1 MQPGLETPFF
11 GEGSTTD
18 LTAVGADR
26 CFSICLFQILTLGE
40 GRGTV
45 IKLKLDT
52 MADSVSGQT
61 VVDPKGYLTDLKSVK
76 ITSDAEISDI
86 KKARLLLKS
95 VIQTNQ
101 KHAPG
106 WIAAARLEE
115 MVRSDSTLPCGVC
128 LYRLDICRQ
137 RERQSK
143 RAVRCVHTMKTFGWK
158 LHVCIPQTSP
168 RPFLH
173 EALQTIRHLSS
184 CGCKLLNLNKSC

>member
-1 MQPGLETPFF
+1 V
-11 GEGSTTD
+11 
-18 LTAVGADR
+18 A
-26 CFSICLFQILTLGE
+26 GE

-52 MADSVSGQT
+52 ISDSVSGQT

-115 MVRSDSTLPCGVC
+115 MVNS
-128 LYRLDICRQ
+128 
-137 RERQSK
+137 
-143 RAVRCVHTMKTFGWK
+143 
-158 LHVCIPQTSP
+158 SP
-168 RPFLH
+168 PDYVS
-173 EALQTIRHLSS
+173 HL
-184 CGCKLLNLNKSC
+184 L